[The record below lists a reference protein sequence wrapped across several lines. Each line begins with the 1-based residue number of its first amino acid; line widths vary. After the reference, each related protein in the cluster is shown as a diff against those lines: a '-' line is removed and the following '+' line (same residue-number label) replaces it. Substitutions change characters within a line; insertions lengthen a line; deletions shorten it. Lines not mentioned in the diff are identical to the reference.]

1 MAKTTTTDVPEG
13 DGAPGP
19 QAKERAEERLPRAD
33 LTQLADVLRGRGA
46 QGLTAV
52 AVTGLFILA
61 LFYTL
66 YAAAGFFMPVVVALL
81 LNFLLSPI
89 VRFFERL
96 RIPAPLGAGLVLLGF
111 IAVLGVGAYNLA
123 GPASEWVERAPQ
135 SLRQA
140 ERKFRGIKASVEK
153 VQAATQQVEAIT
165 GGGEGAE
172 REPTVEVRQ
181 ATMTDAVL
189 NQTQAALAGTAI
201 TFFLLYFLLASG
213 DLFLRKLVHVL
224 PLLRNKRIAVEI
236 AHHIERDLSAYLL
249 TVALINTVLGCV
261 VAIGLYLI
269 GMPNP
274 ILWGIVVGLLNF
286 IPYLGPVIGVAIV
299 GLVAFISFESPLHAL
314 AAPALYF
321 TINAIEGNL
330 VTPMIMGRRLTLNP
344 VAIFVSLTF
353 WGWIWGVVGA
363 LLAVP
368 ILVAFKI
375 ICDNIPPLAPIGE
388 FLGS

>member
-1 MAKTTTTDVPEG
+1 MPEATTTDVSEG

-19 QAKERAEERLPRAD
+19 EAQKEAEAPPPAD
-33 LTQLADVLRGRGA
+33 LTRLAQMLRGRGA
-46 QGLTAV
+46 PALTAT
-52 AVTGLFILA
+52 AVVGLFVLA

-89 VRFFERL
+89 VRFLGRL
-96 RIPAPLGAGLVLLGF
+96 RIPAPLGAGLVLFGF
-111 IAVLGVGAYNLA
+111 VGILGVGAYNLA
-123 GPASEWVERAPQ
+123 GPASAWVERAPQ

-140 ERKFRGIKASVEK
+140 ERKFRGIKASVER

-165 GGGEGAE
+165 GGGEGE
-172 REPTVEVRQ
+172 EEEPTVEVRQ

-189 NQTQAALAGTAI
+189 NQTQAALAGTAV

-213 DLFLRKLVHVL
+213 DLFLRKLVRVL

-236 AHHIERDLSAYLL
+236 AHHIERDLSTYLL
-249 TVALINTVLGCV
+249 TVALINTALGCA
-261 VAIGLYLI
+261 VAAGLYLI

-286 IPYLGPVIGVAIV
+286 IPYLGPLVGVAIV
-299 GLVAFISFESPLHAL
+299 GLVAFISFDSTLHAL

-321 TINAIEGNL
+321 TVNAIEGNL

-375 ICDNIPPLAPIGE
+375 LCDNIPPLAPVGE